1 MADYT
6 KNPFALTVQDNDI
19 RESEALYTEIFPDAP
34 PRVLGEHFS
43 FAPTEQTTTRTVN
56 IGGQTGRSHVKVVAS
71 GTQIVLTFQKGAEA
85 SIWKRRWFEQKKGNR
100 LPRFSLKEE
109 VSDIESP
116 AIGKEVTLYEQC
128 TIIGFSDATSS
139 GSGTGTMHSSITI
152 HARETTLVEGFQEIQ
167 GVV

>member
-1 MADYT
+1 MSYT
-6 KNPFALTVQDNDI
+6 KNPYALTVQDNDV

-56 IGGQTGRSHVKVVAS
+56 IGGQTGRAYVKVVAN

-85 SIWKRRWFEQKKGNR
+85 SIWKRRWFNQKKGQR

-109 VSDIESP
+109 VSDVESP
-116 AIGKEVTLYEQC
+116 AIGKEITLYEQC
-128 TIIGFSDATSS
+128 TLIGYNDAPSS
-139 GSGTGTMHSSITI
+139 GSGTGTMHSSVTF
-152 HARETTLVEGFQEIQ
+152 HARETTLVQSFNPIQ